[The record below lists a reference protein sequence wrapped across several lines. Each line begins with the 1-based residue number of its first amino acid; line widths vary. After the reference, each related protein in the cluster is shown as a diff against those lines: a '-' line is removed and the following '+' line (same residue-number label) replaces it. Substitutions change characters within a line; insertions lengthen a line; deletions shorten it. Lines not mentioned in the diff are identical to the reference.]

1 MKHGEGKEKFKNG
14 DSYIGNYL
22 NGRPDGFG

>member
-14 DSYIGNYL
+14 DNYIGNYL